1 MSAQPYASDHDD
13 DIEVIFRTEQM
24 RITCIQLIR
33 STIMAFKINP
43 EKIYRGLMIWWWLF
57 TTVEQRV
64 TVESN

>member
-1 MSAQPYASDHDD
+1 MSAQPYASDHD
-13 DIEVIFRTEQM
+13 EVIFRTEQM
-24 RITCIQLIR
+24 SITYIQLIR